1 MLAEVDQSQIC
12 SPTSPWPLNSGGAM
26 NSGGAIEVAIEAALS
41 ALLVVLERR
50 PESRCAL
57 QGNPCGGGQAPRSA
71 GVRVCRAVRH
81 PPERLWLLMKSR
93 AAARVSHSR
102 SERTRYDSKV

>member
-50 PESRCAL
+50 PDLVARFRAILVAEDRL
-57 QGNPCGGGQAPRSA
+57 HVAPVFASVEQYAIHRNVF
-71 GVRVCRAVRH
+71 GC
-81 PPERLWLLMKSR
+81 
-93 AAARVSHSR
+93 
-102 SERTRYDSKV
+102 